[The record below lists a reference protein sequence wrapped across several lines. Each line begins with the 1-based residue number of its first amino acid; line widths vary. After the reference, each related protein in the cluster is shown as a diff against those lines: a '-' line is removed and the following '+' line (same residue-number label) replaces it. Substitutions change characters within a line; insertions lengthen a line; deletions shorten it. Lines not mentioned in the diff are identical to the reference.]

1 MSTKYIGE
9 GGRGSEAQID
19 IELRTE
25 FPGIGGTIST
35 RQALPVASRKSFNP
49 SHQIGHREFLK
60 HAMFKKI
67 EDYFFRK
74 GIYRYAHITRP
85 LGSTPG
91 AYIYEW
97 AFGRD
102 GFSWYY
108 STSQSEVTVKLED
121 WDKFTNAFRG
131 AGIDMQTDCTDAYD
145 GRQSQNIVHQL
156 LALGPLQPE
165 LNCLWKRIDFG
176 ARSVRIDFDQLR
188 NFINQREKELRESL
202 RHGRYELLKL
212 VYQYLIEGR
221 GGLNVHKMRQLEALV
236 IDYRLSTLRHLD
248 TKGVEAEES
257 SHIQLERD

>member
-1 MSTKYIGE
+1 MNAKFIGE

-19 IELRTE
+19 IELRTD
-25 FPGIGGTIST
+25 FPGIGGTIYT
-35 RQALPVASRKSFNP
+35 RQAIPVASRKSFNP

-60 HAMFKKI
+60 HAVLKKI

-85 LGSTPG
+85 LGSKPKN
-91 AYIYEW
+91 YIYEW

-108 STSQSEVTVKLED
+108 STSKAEVTVQLED
-121 WDKFTNAFRG
+121 WDKFVNAFDSV
-131 AGIDMQTDCTDAYD
+131 GINMQTDCTDPYD
-145 GRQSQNIVHQL
+145 GKQSQNIVHQL

-188 NFINQREKELRESL
+188 NFIHQREKELRESL

-212 VYQYLIEGR
+212 ACKYLIEGKEE
-221 GGLNVHKMRQLEALV
+221 LSAQKMRQLEALV

>member
-1 MSTKYIGE
+1 MSAKYIGE

-19 IELRTE
+19 IELRTK
-25 FPGIGGTIST
+25 FPGMGGTIYT
-35 RQALPVASRKSFNP
+35 GQAIPVASRKSFNP
-49 SHQIGHREFLK
+49 SHQVGHREFLK
-60 HAMFKKI
+60 HAVFKKI

-74 GIYRYAHITRP
+74 DLYRYAHITRP
-85 LGSTPG
+85 LGSKPKS
-91 AYIYEW
+91 YIYEW

-108 STSQSEVTVKLED
+108 STSESEVTVKLDD
-121 WDKFTNAFRG
+121 WDKFTNAFQG
-131 AGIDMQTDCTDAYD
+131 AGIDMQADCTDAYD

-176 ARSVRIDFDQLR
+176 ARSVRIDFESLR
-188 NFINQREKELRESL
+188 SFIIHKEKELRESL

-212 VYQYLIEGR
+212 ACQFLIKGEGEL
-221 GGLNVHKMRQLEALV
+221 GAKKMRQLEALV
-236 IDYRLSTLRHLD
+236 VDYRLSTLRHLD

-257 SHIQLERD
+257 SHIQLERE